1 MTGKHPRQSK
11 GVIHSNFEEM
21 LVMIIMIM
29 MMMVMTMSGY
39 DNNNDGDDRGAKET
53 SRRKE

>member
-11 GVIHSNFEEM
+11 GVIHSNFEVM

-53 SRRKE
+53 SKRK